1 MTDQTTGKDGTCFL
15 AGVAAWKLNVGGG
28 AAVFLVVR
36 NGAGIVAVFHGE
48 LIQTMIDQSTGI
60 GRG

>member
-1 MTDQTTGKDGTCFL
+1 MTDQTTGKDGACFL

-28 AAVFLVVR
+28 AAVFFVVR
-36 NGAGIVAVFHGE
+36 NRARIVAVFHGE
-48 LIQTMIDQSTGI
+48 LIKTMTDQSSGI